1 MSAVV
6 KPIVDRERLSRFL
19 ESLRARRDLARE
31 VDAQLDRQLARR
43 FNVLDYIR
51 TSEMGLSR
59 VIGDLF
65 DPKASH
71 GQEILFLDT
80 FLLGLKRSSED
91 ARRPLDLTLGYGDEW
106 TVRGDTVR
114 VRLERMIAG
123 SRRLDVSV
131 EFEGSDGRTRCLAIE
146 NKPYAGDQKDQIHDY
161 LDFMEKEYGG
171 RGDGNPTR
179 HLLIYLSRTG
189 EGPSEWSVRG
199 SRLAKEIGE
208 RDFVVM
214 GYYSLSNESA
224 GTSDSDDDSDP
235 SRLFLDYTLAEWFGA
250 CRRTCDIDRLRSFLR
265 DAESF
270 CERRF
275 GGSSMADTETQQIV
289 SFLQEPNNRDLA
301 AAVHRHWPAAR
312 GALLR
317 GFASR
322 LARRISE
329 EVGERFG
336 LKGRENSVTGL
347 DDKYQGIS
355 LFPLGD
361 AWRVGANQVK
371 IRLEAQSPRATNWV
385 IGVAGGIGVI
395 RDAVD
400 PLATALEER
409 RNTPGWPWLE
419 YVEERW
425 RWWDKIALDLAR
437 ETEDNDENND
447 EATKYFVRRF
457 REICEKAV
465 PIIEEAV
472 RRARETTGS

>member
-1 MSAVV
+1 M
-6 KPIVDRERLSRFL
+6 VDRQGLDRFF
-19 ESLRARRDLARE
+19 EGLRARVNLARE
-31 VDAQLDRQLARR
+31 VDARLDQQLARR

-123 SRRLDVSV
+123 GRRLDVSV
-131 EFEGSDGRTRCLAIE
+131 EFEGSDGKTRCLAIE

-171 RGDGNPTR
+171 RSDGNPTR

-214 GYYSLSNESA
+214 GYYSYSLSNESA
-224 GTSDSDDDSDP
+224 GTSNSDDDSDP

-275 GGSSMADTETQQIV
+275 GGVTVTDATTQQVV
-289 SFLQEPNNRDLA
+289 SFLSQPDNFGVA
-301 AAVHRHWPAAR
+301 TAVHREWPTVRDGIVNAFAER
-312 GALLR
+312 LR
-317 GFASR
+317 DRVCDEVRAIHGNDIECR
-322 LARRISE
+322 WTPDKRQRIH
-329 EVGERFG
+329 
-336 LKGRENSVTGL
+336 KTHL
-347 DDKYQGIS
+347 DVIHPS
-355 LFPLGD
+355 WE
-361 AWRVGANQVK
+361 AVNVR
-371 IRLEAQSPRATNWV
+371 IRLEAMSHGPNGWI
-385 IGVAGGIGVI
+385 IGTLTTGGQTEPD
-395 RDAVD
+395 DA
-400 PLATALEER
+400 LRSALREGLGSQLEGGQYVNR
-409 RNTPGWPWLE
+409 WWPWQKAVTE
-419 YVEERW
+419 QW
-425 RWWDKIALDLAR
+425 RHWWDILRTLAKP
-437 ETEDNDENND
+437 ESEDAKA
-447 EATKYFVRRF
+447 ATRYFVDLF
-457 REICEKAV
+457 VEICEKAI
-465 PIIEEAV
+465 PIIDDAV
-472 RRARETTGS
+472 RRTRATTGS

>member
-1 MSAVV
+1 MGTVAEP
-6 KPIVDRERLSRFL
+6 KADRQRLDRFF
-19 ESLRARRDLARE
+19 EGLRARVEIAKE

-51 TSEMGLSR
+51 TSELGLSR
-59 VIGDLF
+59 VVGDLF

-71 GQEILFLDT
+71 GQELLFLDT
-80 FLLGLKRSSED
+80 FLHGLKKSSEN

-106 TVRGDTVR
+106 TVRRNTVR
-114 VRLERMIAG
+114 VRLERVIAG
-123 SRRLDVSV
+123 GRRLDVSV
-131 EFEGSDGRTRCLAIE
+131 EFEGSDGKTRCLAIE

-171 RGDGNPTR
+171 RSDGKPTR

-199 SRLAKEIGE
+199 SRLAREVGE
-208 RDFVVM
+208 RDFAVM
-214 GYYSLSNESA
+214 GYSSRPNESES
-224 GTSDSDDDSDP
+224 TEKSVSDDDSDP
-235 SRLFLDYTLAEWFGA
+235 SRLFLDYTIAEWFA
-250 CRRTCDIDRLRSFLR
+250 SCRRACDIDRLRSFLR

-289 SFLQEPNNRDLA
+289 SFLQAPNNRDLA
-301 AAVHRHWPAAR
+301 EAVHQHWPAAR
-312 GALLR
+312 GAFLR
-317 GFASR
+317 DFASR

-329 EVGERFG
+329 EVGDRFG

-385 IGVAGGIGVI
+385 IGVTGGIDVI
-395 RDAVD
+395 RDTVG
-400 PLATALEER
+400 PLAKALQKR
-409 RNTPGWPWLE
+409 RDSRGWPWFE
-419 YVEERW
+419 FVDERW
-425 RWWDKIALDLAR
+425 RWWNKIALALAR
-437 ETEDNDENND
+437 EPDDG
-447 EATKYFVRRF
+447 EATKYFVGRF
-457 REICEKAV
+457 GEICEKAI
-465 PIIEEAV
+465 PIIDKAV
-472 RRARETTGS
+472 GRTRETTGS

>member
-1 MSAVV
+1 MGAVAEP
-6 KPIVDRERLSRFL
+6 KVDRQGLDRFF
-19 ESLRARRDLARE
+19 EGLRARVELAQE
-31 VDAQLDRQLARR
+31 VDDQLDRQLARR

-114 VRLERMIAG
+114 VHLERVIAG
-123 SRRLDVSV
+123 GRRLDVSV
-131 EFEGSDGRTRCLAIE
+131 EFKGSDGKTRCLAIE

-171 RGDGNPTR
+171 RSDGTPTR

-199 SRLAKEIGE
+199 SRLAKEVGE

-214 GYYSLSNESA
+214 GYYAYSLSNESA

-250 CRRTCDIDRLRSFLR
+250 CRRACDIDRLRSFLR

-275 GGSSMADTETQQIV
+275 GGSSMADTKTQQIV
-289 SFLQEPNNRDLA
+289 SFLQEPNNFDLA
-301 AAVHRHWPAAR
+301 AAVHQHWPAAR
-312 GALLR
+312 GALLQ
-317 GFASR
+317 GFASQ

-329 EVGERFG
+329 EVGASFG
-336 LKGRENSVTGL
+336 LKCENNVTGL
-347 DDKYQGIS
+347 DDKWQAIS
-355 LFPLGD
+355 LFPHGD
-361 AWRVGANQVK
+361 AWRVGADRVT
-371 IRLEAQSPRATNWV
+371 IRLEAQSRPATNWI

-395 RDAVD
+395 RDTVG
-400 PLATALEER
+400 PLATALGEKKQSR
-409 RNTPGWPWLE
+409 KWPWYE
-419 YVEERW
+419 FVDERW
-425 RWWDKIALDLAR
+425 RWWNKIAPALAR
-437 ETEDNDENND
+437 ETEDRD

-465 PIIEEAV
+465 PIIDKAV
-472 RRARETTGS
+472 GRARETTGS